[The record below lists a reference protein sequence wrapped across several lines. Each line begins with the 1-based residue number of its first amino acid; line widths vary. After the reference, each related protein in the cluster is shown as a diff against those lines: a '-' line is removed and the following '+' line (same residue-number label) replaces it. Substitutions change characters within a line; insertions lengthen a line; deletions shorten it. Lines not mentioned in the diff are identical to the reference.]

1 MHNDADQ
8 GVEED
13 GKVIFVARL
22 IGEWKTSWVFMAG
35 FLASD
40 IMVQG
45 DEDIGQRTCWL
56 QINKIVVLNIKLSL
70 LEGSRCYVA
79 FPLNGNVSQIREPEK
94 PKFRNTQKNKHTW
107 MVSPTTNIIATEAI
121 ISAWFWI
128 TNSWLKIGGFLLED
142 FLPKPGLIA
151 ISCFDLLVSQILQVW
166 VCACV
171 SSFAPISKTKPK
183 NINYKNWKLVSF

>member
-94 PKFRNTQKNKHTW
+94 PKIRNTQEKQTHLNGKSNDEYHRHG
-107 MVSPTTNIIATEAI
+107 SNNIGMI
-121 ISAWFWI
+121 
-128 TNSWLKIGGFLLED
+128 LDYKFL
-142 FLPKPGLIA
+142 
-151 ISCFDLLVSQILQVW
+151 
-166 VCACV
+166 
-171 SSFAPISKTKPK
+171 T
-183 NINYKNWKLVSF
+183 